1 MLLTNPAQQTLRRL
15 AFGKTANRRRDQHRH
30 QRTVRRGMTV
40 IDALGRLIAIDLPM
54 ADPQQRQLR
63 RLMLGGNPVR
73 YPEQIRQ
80 PVNRRHLRAGI
91 NQHAQF
97 DDWPLCV
104 HCQFSPFYCRCGQ
117 SSDRPPEP
125 ILHSTP
131 NTHFEETV
139 MAKQALIVVDI
150 QNDYFPQGKWPLVG
164 ADAAAD
170 NAVRLLNAFRDAGD
184 SVVHIRHEFTSD
196 EAPFFTPGS
205 EGAKLHPKVLNRAD
219 EPVVLKHFVNSFR
232 ETELQSILDEQGIK
246 ELVVVGS
253 MSHMCVDGITR
264 AANDLGYSV
273 TVIHDACASRDLEFN
288 GLTVP
293 AAHVH
298 AAFMSALGF
307 AYASVV
313 STDEFLAANH

>member
-1 MLLTNPAQQTLRRL
+1 LS
-15 AFGKTANRRRDQHRH
+15 
-30 QRTVRRGMTV
+30 VR
-40 IDALGRLIAIDLPM
+40 
-54 ADPQQRQLR
+54 
-63 RLMLGGNPVR
+63 
-73 YPEQIRQ
+73 
-80 PVNRRHLRAGI
+80 
-91 NQHAQF
+91 
-97 DDWPLCV
+97 
-104 HCQFSPFYCRCGQ
+104 
-117 SSDRPPEP
+117 P
-125 ILHSTP
+125 ILESLASANTEATSSQSIEDTP
-131 NTHFEETV
+131 

-150 QNDYFPQGKWPLVG
+150 QNDYFPQGKWPLAG

-170 NAVRLLNAFRDAGD
+170 NAARLIAAFREAND
-184 SVVHIRHEFTSD
+184 SVVHIRHEFTSAQ
-196 EAPFFTPGS
+196 APFFTPGS
-205 EGAKLHPKVLNRAD
+205 EGAKLHPKVLNHAD

-232 ETELQSILDEQGIK
+232 ETELQSILDERDIK

-264 AANDLGYSV
+264 AAADLSYSV

-313 STDEFLAANH
+313 STDEFLAAQR

>member
-1 MLLTNPAQQTLRRL
+1 M
-15 AFGKTANRRRDQHRH
+15 
-30 QRTVRRGMTV
+30 
-40 IDALGRLIAIDLPM
+40 
-54 ADPQQRQLR
+54 
-63 RLMLGGNPVR
+63 
-73 YPEQIRQ
+73 
-80 PVNRRHLRAGI
+80 
-91 NQHAQF
+91 
-97 DDWPLCV
+97 
-104 HCQFSPFYCRCGQ
+104 
-117 SSDRPPEP
+117 
-125 ILHSTP
+125 
-131 NTHFEETV
+131 
-139 MAKQALIVVDI
+139 VVDT
-150 QNDYFPQGKWPLVG
+150 QKGSFPQGKWPLGG

-170 NAVRLLNAFRDAGD
+170 NAVRLLKAFREAGD
-184 SVVHIRHEFTSD
+184 SVVHIRHEFTSAQ
-196 EAPFFTPGS
+196 APFFTPGS
-205 EGAKLHPKVLNRAD
+205 DGAKLHPKVLNQGN

-307 AYASVV
+307 AYAKVV
-313 STDEFLAANH
+313 STDEFLAASR